1 MEITADI
8 QRMREE
14 NIDGEDQEE
23 AGEEDTCEGEGKS
36 QSQASGEA
44 GSQENY
50 NQEGSQENCQE
61 GR

>member
-23 AGEEDTCEGEGKS
+23 AGEEDTCEGE
-36 QSQASGEA
+36 SQASGEA
-44 GSQENY
+44 GSQEIY